1 MPKRATLTFSS
12 DDAPEVDE
20 EDLYVYY
27 CKFSGRH
34 AMTANCDLRRVPHR
48 RTDNSAVI
56 DTQRYKVR
64 LYATGS
70 GAKLI
75 KRKSGAIERQFRL
88 SLGKLPVAYR
98 YVTRQLPSPF
108 CVRDLP

>member
-12 DDAPEVDE
+12 DDAPNVES
-20 EDLYVYY
+20 EDLFVYY

-34 AMTANCDLRRVPHR
+34 AMTANCDLRRVPRR

-88 SLGKLPVAYR
+88 NLGKLPIAYR
-98 YVTRQLPSPF
+98 YA
-108 CVRDLP
+108 

>member
-12 DDAPEVDE
+12 DDAPNVES
-20 EDLYVYY
+20 EDLFVYY

-75 KRKSGAIERQFRL
+75 KRKSGAIERQFRFN
-88 SLGKLPVAYR
+88 LGKLPVAYR
-98 YVTRQLPSPF
+98 QA
-108 CVRDLP
+108 